1 MAFKKEKDFED
12 ALIGLLTDKYKWD
25 KEVLNYP
32 TEEDLIQNWAN
43 ILFQNNCDKDKLND
57 VPLTRGEMQ
66 QILTQ
71 VNTLRTPVALNEFIN
86 GRGVTIQREAEDD
99 QLHYGKNVT
108 LKLFDRL
115 EIFEGKSRYQ
125 IARQPRFTPKGDFY
139 PPRRGDFTLLINGMP
154 LIHVE
159 LKRTGIDVS
168 QACWQIE
175 KYAHEG
181 VFTGIFSLVQVFV
194 AMNPEETLYFAN
206 PGPDG
211 KFNKDFYFHWE
222 NSDKEIVGE
231 YYQIA
236 EQLLSIPM
244 AHQLIGFYTV
254 ADRKDGILKV
264 MRSYQYMAANA
275 ILNAV
280 KNRSIPWEPKQFR
293 GGHVWHTTGSG
304 KTMTSFKAAQLIVAS
319 KCADKVVFLTDR
331 IELGMQSLDEYRNFA
346 RADEAVQQTENSAVL
361 ADKLKSDNVAD
372 TLIVTSIQKMSHIH
386 EDSSFSKSVLQK
398 INRKRIVFIEDEA
411 HRSTFGDMLQSIRS
425 TFPSA
430 MLFGFTGT
438 PIQEEN
444 RKKLSTTLDVFGDE
458 LDRYTLADGIR
469 DKNVLGFD
477 PYQVHTYRDKDLR
490 LAVALEKA
498 KAQSIEEAYADEKKK
513 KVFMKFMNDVPM
525 AGRKTDKGH
534 EKGIEDY
541 IPTVQYEV
549 PKHQET
555 VVRDILD
562 NWTMLSHNGKFHA
575 IFATSS
581 IPEAVQYYRLFK
593 KMGPQLKVTA
603 LFDPNTDGI
612 EAAVAKEKAIRE
624 IVEDYNKRYGKS
636 YKFSDAATGFKKDV
650 ATRLAHKRP
659 YGDIDKKTDEVL
671 DLLIVVNQ
679 MLTGFDSKWL
689 NTLYLDKVLEY
700 EGLIQAFSRTNR
712 IFGPEKPF
720 GIIRYYR
727 YPNIMARNIEE
738 AFDLYS
744 GNRPYGLFV
753 EKLSRN
759 IKGMNASFQRI
770 KEIFQNA
777 GIEDFVRL
785 PKDQDERGAFAKAFK
800 ELNEY
805 LEAAKV
811 QGFTWNQLV
820 YDIDENG
827 EAARKFL
834 EESDDGYK
842 QVSCIIDE
850 QTYLTLAIRYK
861 ELFSGQRIDGKE
873 EVPFEIAPY
882 LTEINTDHIDAEYMN
897 SRFKKYVRVLQDEK
911 ETDAVL
917 TELHRSFT
925 CLTEEEQDY
934 AMRILTDVR
943 TGRLIVEEGKTFR
956 DYITEY
962 MVNFHK
968 NGIRR
973 FARNMGID
981 GDLLEKLMESH
992 PTEKDL
998 NNFGRFDQLKE
1009 TLNISRAKPYLE
1021 RIYGKLEDEW
1031 DVRVSADGCIRNFIL
1046 SDGKGISDAG
1056 EDTDYEVDTY
1066 RIENHKAAET
1076 SDPYGK

>member
-1 MAFKKEKDFED
+1 MAFTKEKDFED
-12 ALIGLLTDKYKWD
+12 ALIGLLTEKYKWE

-43 ILFQNNCDKDKLND
+43 ILFQNNCEKDKLND

-71 VNTLRTPVALNEFIN
+71 IHMLRTPVALNEFIN
-86 GRGVTIQREAEDD
+86 GRGVTIQREAKED

-108 LKLFDRL
+108 LKLFNRL
-115 EIFEGKSRYQ
+115 EIFKGKSRYQ

-154 LIHVE
+154 CIHVE

-181 VFTGIFSLVQVFV
+181 VFTGIFSLIQVFV
-194 AMNPEETLYFAN
+194 AMNPEETVYFAN

-211 KFNKDFYFHWE
+211 KFNRDFYFHWE
-222 NSDKEIVGE
+222 NSDRDIIGE
-231 YYQIA
+231 YYKIA

-264 MRSYQYMAANA
+264 MRSYQYLAANA
-275 ILNAV
+275 ILKKV
-280 KNRSIPWEPKQFR
+280 QDRPIPWDPNQFR

-319 KCADKVVFLTDR
+319 KYADKVVFLTDR

-346 RADEAVQQTENSAVL
+346 RADEVVQQTEDSAEL

-372 TLIVTSIQKMSHIH
+372 TLIVTSIQKMCRIR
-386 EDSSFSKSVLQK
+386 EDGSFSKAVLKK
-398 INRKRIVFIEDEA
+398 INQKRIVFIEDEA
-411 HRSTFGDMLQSIRS
+411 HRSTFGEMLQSICS
-425 TFPSA
+425 TFPGA
-430 MLFGFTGT
+430 MFFGFTGT

-444 RKKLSTTLDVFGDE
+444 SKHSSTTADVFGSE

-490 LAVALEKA
+490 LAVALERA
-498 KAQSIEEAYADEKKK
+498 KAATVEEAYANEKKK
-513 KVFMKFMNDVPM
+513 KIFMKFMHDVPM
-525 AGRKTDKGH
+525 AGKKTDTGY

-541 IPTVQYEV
+541 IPNAQYED
-549 PKHQET
+549 PRHQKT
-555 VVRDILD
+555 VVQDILD

-593 KMGPQLKVTA
+593 EMRPQLKVTA
-603 LFDPNTDGI
+603 LFDPNIDGI
-612 EAAVAKEKAIRE
+612 EAGVAKEEAVRE
-624 IVEDYNKRYGKS
+624 IVEDYNERYGKN
-636 YKFSDAATGFKKDV
+636 YKFSDVSTGFRKDI
-650 ATRLAHKRP
+650 AARLAHKKP
-659 YGDIDKKTDEVL
+659 YEAIDNKPDEVL

-689 NTLYLDKVLEY
+689 NTLYLDKLLEY

-727 YPNIMARNIEE
+727 KPNTMARNIEA

-759 IKGMNASFQRI
+759 IEGMNKSFERI

-777 GIEDFVRL
+777 GIGDFARL
-785 PKDQDERGAFAKAFK
+785 PADRNEQGAFAKAFK

-811 QGFTWNQLV
+811 QGFTWKQLA
-820 YDIDENG
+820 YDIDDNG
-827 EAARKFL
+827 EVAQAL
-834 EESDDGYK
+834 PGEAGIGYK
-842 QVSCIIDE
+842 HVVCLIDE
-850 QTYLTLAIRYK
+850 QTYLILAIRYK
-861 ELFSGQRIDGKE
+861 EIFRKGKGGGGDD
-873 EVPFEIAPY
+873 EVPFEIDPY
-882 LTEINTDHIDAEYMN
+882 LTEINTDRIDAEYMN
-897 SRFKKYVRVLQDEK
+897 SRFKKYVKVLQDEK

-925 CLTEEEQDY
+925 GLTKEEQDY
-934 AMRILTDVR
+934 AMRILMDVH
-943 TGRLIVEEGKTFR
+943 TGKLIVEEGKTFR

-962 MVNFHK
+962 MVNSYK
-968 NGIRR
+968 NGIHQ
-973 FARNMGID
+973 FAWRMGLD
-981 GDLLEKLMESH
+981 EDLLGKLMEKH
-992 PTEKDL
+992 PTETDI
-998 NNFGRFDQLKE
+998 NDFGRFDQLMD

-1021 RIYGKLEDEW
+1021 RISGDKLEDEW
-1031 DVRVSADGCIRNFIL
+1031 DVRIRADECIRNFIL
-1046 SDGKGISDAG
+1046 SDGRNILNTDEDESDISESG
-1056 EDTDYEVDTY
+1056 GKTD
-1066 RIENHKAAET
+1066 K
-1076 SDPYGK
+1076 K